1 VARPRW
7 LLGSALALLLMATQA
22 PLPVDS
28 VGGPERSV
36 LPNGITV
43 VTRHRPGSRV
53 VAIDFAV
60 RAGARYEVDNS
71 PSAAHLLEHALLL
84 GTERRP
90 TRDELLRTITSR
102 GGQLST
108 GAGREILEVS
118 LAVGLEDLGLAVD
131 VLEDVVTDSRF
142 DEEVIAAERLVILQE
157 LDERDDDPATLAADR
172 VFDTIFAGHPLRR
185 RPSGSR
191 EGVRELTVPQLREF
205 WRSRL
210 IGDNIVIAVVSGLEH
225 GAVVERLGP
234 AFGALPAGPPPAR
247 NTTAFPLVGPE
258 SIELAAGTDQAHV
271 YVAAPLP
278 GWGSP
283 DRPAL
288 RIMRSILSRSSGRLY
303 TEIRDRRGL
312 AYSTYASVAQYSDGG
327 LFYAYAGT
335 EEANTE
341 TVVELLKG
349 ELARL
354 RDVPLEP
361 IELRD
366 AIGAEVGSL
375 VLGEETSSAEAV
387 SLARNT
393 LFGLPPREVE
403 VAELRA
409 VTAGDVQRVARR
421 YLDEAWLSV
430 VVARP
435 AESLE

>member
-1 VARPRW
+1 
-7 LLGSALALLLMATQA
+7 LLGIAFGLLLMTMQA
-22 PLPVDS
+22 PLPAGS
-28 VGGPERSV
+28 ASGPERSV

-43 VTRHRPGSRV
+43 VTRHRPGSLV

-60 RAGARYEVDNS
+60 RSGARYEDEGS

-108 GAGREILEVS
+108 AAGREIVEVN
-118 LAVGLEDLGLAVD
+118 LAVGLEDVDLAID
-131 VLEDVVTDSRF
+131 VLRDIVTASRF

-172 VFDTIFAGHPLRR
+172 AFDAIFAGHPLRR
-185 RPSGSR
+185 RPSGTR
-191 EGVRELTVPQLREF
+191 DGVRELTVSRLREF
-205 WRSRL
+205 WRSGL
-210 IGDNIVIAVVSGLEH
+210 IGENIAIAVVSGLEH
-225 GAVVERLGP
+225 AAVVERLAS
-234 AFGALPAGPPPAR
+234 AFGALPAAPPPSR

-258 SIELAAGTDQAHV
+258 TIELAGGTDQAHV

-283 DRPAL
+283 DRAAL
-288 RIMRSILSRSSGRLY
+288 RIMRSILGRSSGRLF

-312 AYSTYASVAQYSDGG
+312 AYSAYASIAQYSDGG
-327 LFYAYAGT
+327 IFFAYAGT
-335 EEANTE
+335 EPDSAS
-341 TVVELLKG
+341 TVAELLRG

-354 RDVPLEP
+354 RDVPPEP
-361 IELRD
+361 AELRD

-375 VLGEETSSAEAV
+375 VLGDETSGAEAV

-393 LFGLPPREVE
+393 LYGLPPREVE

-409 VTAGDVQRVARR
+409 ITAEDVRRVARR
-421 YLDEAWLSV
+421 YLDEAWLSTII
-430 VVARP
+430 ARP
-435 AESLE
+435 VEAAE

>member
-1 VARPRW
+1 MARRSW
-7 LLGSALALLLMATQA
+7 LLGFAIALLLMTQA
-22 PLPVDS
+22 PLPVES

-43 VTRHRPGSRV
+43 VTRHRPGSLV

-60 RAGARYEVDNS
+60 RAGARYEDDGS

-108 GAGREILEVS
+108 AAGREIIEVN
-118 LAVGLEDLGLAVD
+118 LAVGLADADLAID
-131 VLEDVVTDSRF
+131 VLRDVVTASRF
-142 DEEVIAAERLVILQE
+142 DDEVIAAERLVILQE

-172 VFDTIFAGHPLRR
+172 AFDAVFAGHPLRR

-191 EGVRELTVPQLREF
+191 QGVRELTVPRLREF
-205 WRSRL
+205 WRSGL
-210 IGDNIVIAVVSGLEH
+210 IGENIAIAVVSGLEH
-225 GAVVERLGP
+225 AVVVERLAA
-234 AFGALPAGPPPAR
+234 AFGALPAAPTPSR

-258 SIELAAGTDQAHV
+258 TIELAAGTDQAHV
-271 YVAAPLP
+271 YVVAPLP

-283 DRPAL
+283 DRAAL
-288 RIMRSILSRSSGRLY
+288 RIMRSILSRTSGRLY

-312 AYSTYASVAQYSDGG
+312 AYSAYASIAQYSDGG
-327 LFYAYAGT
+327 IFLAYAGT
-335 EEANTE
+335 EAGNAA
-341 TVVELLKG
+341 TVAELLKG

-354 RDVPLEP
+354 RDGPPEP
-361 IELRD
+361 AELRD

-375 VLGEETSSAEAV
+375 VLGDETSGAEAV

-393 LFGLPPREVE
+393 LYGLPPREVE

-409 VTAGDVQRVARR
+409 ITADDVQRVARR
-421 YLDEAWLSV
+421 YLDEAWLSTI
-430 VVARP
+430 VARP
-435 AESLE
+435 VEAAG